1 MTTLAETINIAIDN
15 ALKELHT
22 SLPAKVLKF
31 NSAKQTV
38 NLELQ
43 QKRLYIDDTELT
55 PPPLVDVPVQMFR
68 AGGFSMTMPISVG
81 DTGFVVFAERSLDE
95 WQVLGEVRV
104 PEDSRTHS
112 VSDGVF
118 FPTLH
123 NDKNPITSYSA
134 NLEIRTE
141 SGNGKLAISPEG
153 KIELS
158 KDGEGVLDIISQTL
172 GVLESATV
180 TVTTGSS
187 AGTYNL
193 DNQSEW
199 ADLKVLIDG
208 IKL

>member
-1 MTTLAETINIAIDN
+1 MSLEETINTAIDN

-31 NSAKQTV
+31 DSAKQTV
-38 NLELQ
+38 NLEIQ
-43 QKRLYIDDTELT
+43 QKRLYADGDKLT
-55 PPPLVDVPVQMFR
+55 PPPLIDVPVHMFR
-68 AGGFSMTMPISVG
+68 AGGFAITMPINVG
-81 DTGFVVFAERSLDE
+81 DTGFVIFAERSLDE
-95 WQVLGEVRV
+95 WQVLGNAEV
-104 PEDSRTHS
+104 PTDSRLHS
-112 VSDGVF
+112 LSDGTF

-123 NDKNPITSYSA
+123 SDKNHISSYSS

-141 SGNGKLAISPEG
+141 SGNGKLEISPAG

-158 KDGEGVLDIISQTL
+158 KDGEGVLDILSQTL
-172 GVLESATV
+172 GVLGSATV
-180 TVTTGSS
+180 TVTEGSS

-199 ADLKVLIDG
+199 AALKALIDG

>member
-1 MTTLAETINIAIDN
+1 MSLEETINTAIDN

-31 NSAKQTV
+31 DSVKQTV
-38 NLELQ
+38 NLEIQ
-43 QKRLYIDDTELT
+43 QQRLYIDGDRIT

-68 AGGFSMTMPISVG
+68 AGGFSITMPISVG

-95 WQVLGEVRV
+95 WQVLGKVSV

-112 VSDGVF
+112 ISDGVF

-123 NDKNPITSYSA
+123 NDKNPISSYSA

-141 SGNGKLAISPEG
+141 SGNGKLAISPDG

-172 GVLESATV
+172 GVLGSATV
-180 TVTTGSS
+180 TVTGGSS

-193 DNQSEW
+193 DDQAEW
-199 ADLKVLIDG
+199 TALKALIDG